1 MLSKA
6 DRSVLSALSTL
17 KGDADFEVFVKYL
30 ERSLQDLLMNSR
42 MTKDETYLRWQ
53 QGAAQALSQL
63 IETAYTARENLHK
76 IR

>member
-1 MLSKA
+1 LIVRA
-6 DRSVLSALSTL
+6 ERQVLQALSTL

-53 QGAAQALSQL
+53 QGAAQAVSQL